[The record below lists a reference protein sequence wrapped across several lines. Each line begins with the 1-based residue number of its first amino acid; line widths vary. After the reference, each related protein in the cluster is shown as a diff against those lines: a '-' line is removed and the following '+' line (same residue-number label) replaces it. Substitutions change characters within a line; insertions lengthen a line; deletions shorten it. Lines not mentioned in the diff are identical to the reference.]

1 METGC
6 SRPGKIVAPGAHQ
19 EGKERNQLLSPEEVT
34 ALLQGLKEGN
44 GQFQAGA
51 SSLLPPRF
59 PGLKEAWV
67 WRWPVFKL
75 QRLSRWLT
83 GFTELRWPQ
92 F

>member
-6 SRPGKIVAPGAHQ
+6 SRPGKIVDLGAHWQ
-19 EGKERNQLLSPEEVT
+19 GKELNQLLSPEEVT
-34 ALLQGLKEGN
+34 ALLQGLKEEN
-44 GQFQAGA
+44 GQLQAGA
-51 SSLLPPRF
+51 SSLLRKRF
-59 PGLKEAWV
+59 PRLKEAGV

-75 QRLSRWLT
+75 KRLSRWLT